1 MAHPYSP
8 YLPDGC
14 MHAHAAIACWNHKD
28 CVLQQCCL
36 QTGVLVLLL
45 CKAV

>member
-1 MAHPYSP
+1 MAHLNSL

-14 MHAHAAIACWNHKD
+14 MRTHAAIACWNHKD

-36 QTGVLVLLL
+36 QIGAFVLLF